1 MKVNK
6 WITGAIVAAFVL
18 CLLAVAAVL
27 IQQQSPDQH
36 GPTGPL
42 SGIND
47 TKDSGTVTQSPI
59 VEVKGRVIDKYGNGL
74 GSITVTLHLMGYD
87 YINGNVSSVRE
98 EDTLTSTTDPS
109 GEYLFS
115 NVTLSS
121 GVDYYYMSA
130 KKDIPGSGPTYSN
143 SLNYTRDNGTSITSN
158 LKLYMP
164 T

>member
-36 GPTGPL
+36 GSTGPL
-42 SGIND
+42 SGIKD
-47 TKDSGTVTQSPI
+47 TKDSGTVTPSPA
-59 VEVKGRVIDKYGNGL
+59 VEVNGRVTDKYGNGL
-74 GSITVTLHLMGYD
+74 SGITVTLHLMGCD

-98 EDTLTSTTDPS
+98 EDTLTTPTDAS

-115 NVTLSS
+115 SVILSP

-130 KKDIPGSGPTYSN
+130 KKDIPGVGPTYSN
-143 SLNYTRDNGTSITSN
+143 SLNFTLKNGTSITSN
-158 LKLYMP
+158 MVLYMP